1 MWLIE
6 ALTMFGE
13 LNLAPI
19 AIGGAAVVMAAAT
32 GLVITEKKKA
42 ALTPA
47 PVSTDS

>member
-19 AIGGAAVVMAAAT
+19 AIGGAAVVLAAAT

-42 ALTPA
+42 ALV
-47 PVSTDS
+47 PVSVSTEA